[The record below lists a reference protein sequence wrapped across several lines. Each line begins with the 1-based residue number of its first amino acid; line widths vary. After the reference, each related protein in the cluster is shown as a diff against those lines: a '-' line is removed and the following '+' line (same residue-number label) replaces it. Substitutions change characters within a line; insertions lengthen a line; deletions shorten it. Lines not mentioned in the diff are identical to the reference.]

1 MQLCRP
7 EPAYPT
13 NAPIEELRTP
23 ELFVLAALRH
33 WVAPQRDPGGTH
45 GDWRGAF
52 EAASIEDTAAPSF
65 DSFLRILGTAALA
78 PLDVRCV
85 KCARLGEDEAWML
98 QLVSLMQRDRVI
110 EAAAILD
117 HWLPRATARI
127 AFAHVGSFAAAMAGA
142 RLVVPHR
149 PGLHEAAAA
158 AASAPPTRR
167 PQLALVH

>member
-52 EAASIEDTAAPSF
+52 QAAAIEDTAVPSF
-65 DSFLRILGTAALA
+65 DSFLRILGTARA

-85 KCARLGEDEAWML
+85 KCARLGEDEAWLL
-98 QLVSLMQRDRVI
+98 QLISLMQRDRVI
-110 EAAAILD
+110 EAAAILE
-117 HWLPRATARI
+117 HWLPRAAARI

-149 PGLHEAAAA
+149 PPAGQAAIPDMPAV
-158 AASAPPTRR
+158 PRR
-167 PQLALVH
+167 QPALTLVH

>member
-13 NAPIEELRTP
+13 NVPIEALRTP

-33 WVAPQRDPGGTH
+33 WVAPQRDPAGDH

-52 EAASIEDTAAPSF
+52 RAAAIEDIAPSF
-65 DSFLRILGTAALA
+65 DALCRIIGTAALA

-85 KCARLGEDEAWML
+85 RCARLGEDEAWML
-98 QLVSLMQRDRVI
+98 QLVSLLQRDRIV
-110 EAAAILD
+110 EAAAILE
-117 HWLPRATARI
+117 HWLPRAAARI
-127 AFAHVGSFAAAMAGA
+127 AFAHAGSFAAAMAGA
-142 RLVVPHR
+142 GLIVPHR
-149 PGLHEAAAA
+149 PPVAQAALPEPA
-158 AASAPPTRR
+158 RVR

>member
-13 NAPIEELRTP
+13 NAPIEQLRTP

-33 WVAPQRDPGGTH
+33 WVAPHRDPAGTH

-52 EAASIEDTAAPSF
+52 RAAAIEETGAPSF
-65 DSFLRILGTAALA
+65 DSFCRILGTAALS

-85 KCARLGEDEAWML
+85 KCARLGEDEAWLL

-110 EAAAILD
+110 EAAAILE
-117 HWLPRATARI
+117 HWLPRAAARI
-127 AFAHVGSFAAAMAGA
+127 AFAYVGSFAAAMAGA
-142 RLVVPHR
+142 HLVVPHR
-149 PGLHEAAAA
+149 PGLE
-158 AASAPPTRR
+158 AASAMPQVHR
-167 PQLALVH
+167 PALALVH

>member
-13 NAPIEELRTP
+13 NAPIEALRTP

-33 WVAPQRDPGGTH
+33 WVAPHRDPGGAH

-52 EAASIEDTAAPSF
+52 QAAAIEETGAPSF
-65 DSFLRILGTAALA
+65 DAFCRILGAAAVA

-85 KCARLGEDEAWML
+85 KCARLGEDEAWLL

-110 EAAAILD
+110 EAAAILE
-117 HWLPRATARI
+117 HWLPRAAARI
-127 AFAHVGSFAAAMAGA
+127 AFAHVGSFAAAMASA

-149 PGLHEAAAA
+149 PGVAAAT
-158 AASAPPTRR
+158 SAVGQTHR
-167 PQLALVH
+167 PALALVH